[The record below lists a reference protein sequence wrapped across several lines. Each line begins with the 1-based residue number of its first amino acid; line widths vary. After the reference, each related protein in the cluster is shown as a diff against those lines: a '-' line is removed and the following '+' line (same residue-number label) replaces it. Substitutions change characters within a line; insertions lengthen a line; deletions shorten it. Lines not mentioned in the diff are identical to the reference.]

1 MGYVLML
8 LMYTKIQIQRAI
20 DKLEEKLK
28 KSYYLIQEKK
38 RDKELLPDRIEAS
51 FSVSM
56 AENPLKA

>member
-1 MGYVLML
+1 
-8 LMYTKIQIQRAI
+8 MYTKIQIQRAI